1 MKLIV
6 FGFLFISLL
15 SCRFER
21 NLINGGIHIVSN
33 KRSSE
38 NKIADQNSDP
48 NSNKHSS
55 YSAKQVKTEQI
66 DITNIE
72 SDGSNFDSIPNVA
85 HKSLSKPLKIESI
98 PLIKPESSSP
108 FKNTSK
114 KRKKSNHAAGFI
126 LSMSGLMLFLICALL
141 FLFSSE
147 LGVILFGL
155 LLGLIAFLIMFIAVW
170 ISLSDLKAARTKK
183 QRLLATVG
191 LIVASLFSLTGIV
204 LLLIFVVNSLKY

>member
-15 SCRFER
+15 SCRLER

-38 NKIADQNSDP
+38 NKIVDQNSDP
-48 NSNKHSS
+48 NSYKHSI
-55 YSAKQVKTEQI
+55 YSAQQVKTEQI
-66 DITNIE
+66 DITIE
-72 SDGSNFDSIPNVA
+72 SDKANFDSIPNVA
-85 HKSLSKPLKIESI
+85 HKSLSKPLKFESI
-98 PLIKPESSSP
+98 PLIKTESSNP
-108 FKNTSK
+108 FKNTFK

-126 LSMSGLMLFLICALL
+126 LSMSGLLLFLICALL

-170 ISLSDLKAARTKK
+170 ISLSNLKAARTKN

-204 LLLIFVVNSLKY
+204 LLLIFVVNYLV

>member
-1 MKLIV
+1 MKLFV
-6 FGFLFISLL
+6 FGLLFISLL
-15 SCRFER
+15 SCRLER

-55 YSAKQVKTEQI
+55 YSAQQVKTEQI
-66 DITNIE
+66 DITIE
-72 SDGSNFDSIPNVA
+72 TDEFNFDSIPNVA
-85 HKSLSKPLKIESI
+85 HKSLSKPLKFESI
-98 PLIKPESSSP
+98 PLIKTESSSP

-170 ISLSDLKAARTKK
+170 ISLSNLKAARTKN
-183 QRLLATVG
+183 QRLLAKWG
-191 LIVASLFSLTGIV
+191 IIVASLFSLTGIV
-204 LLLIFVVNSLKY
+204 LLLIFIVNSLKY

>member
-15 SCRFER
+15 SCRLER

-48 NSNKHSS
+48 NSYKHSI
-55 YSAKQVKTEQI
+55 YSAHQVKTEQI
-66 DITNIE
+66 DITIE
-72 SDGSNFDSIPNVA
+72 SDKANFDSIPNVA
-85 HKSLSKPLKIESI
+85 DKSLSKPLKIESI
-98 PLIKPESSSP
+98 PLIKTESSSP

-126 LSMSGLMLFLICALL
+126 LSMAGLMLFLICALL

-147 LGVILFGL
+147 LGAIYFGL

-170 ISLSDLKAARTKK
+170 ISLSNLKAARTKK

-204 LLLIFVVNSLKY
+204 LLLIFTVNSLV

>member
-15 SCRFER
+15 SCRLER

-38 NKIADQNSDP
+38 NKIEDQNSDP
-48 NSNKHSS
+48 NSYKYSI
-55 YSAKQVKTEQI
+55 YSAQQVKTEQI
-66 DITNIE
+66 DITIE

-85 HKSLSKPLKIESI
+85 HKSFSKPLKIESI
-98 PLIKPESSSP
+98 PLIKTESSSP

-114 KRKKSNHAAGFI
+114 KRKKSNHTAGFI
-126 LSMSGLMLFLICALL
+126 LSMSGLLLFLICALL

-155 LLGLIAFLIMFIAVW
+155 LLGLIAFIIMFIAVW
-170 ISLSDLKAARTKK
+170 ISLSNLKAARTKN

-204 LLLIFVVNSLKY
+204 LLLIFVVNYLV

>member
-1 MKLIV
+1 MKLLV
-6 FGFLFISLL
+6 FGLLFISLL
-15 SCRFER
+15 SCRLER

-66 DITNIE
+66 HITIE
-72 SDGSNFDSIPNVA
+72 TDEFNFDSIPYVA
-85 HKSLSKPLKIESI
+85 HKSLSKPLKFESI
-98 PLIKPESSSP
+98 PLIKTESSIP
-108 FKNTSK
+108 VKTTTK

-126 LSMSGLMLFLICALL
+126 LSMSGLLLILVGAFLI
-141 FLFSSE
+141 LFSSE
-147 LGVILFGL
+147 LGAIYFGL

-170 ISLSDLKAARTKK
+170 ISLSNLKAARTKK

-204 LLLIFVVNSLKY
+204 LLLIFIVNSLKY

>member
-6 FGFLFISLL
+6 FGLLFISLL
-15 SCRFER
+15 SCRLER

-55 YSAKQVKTEQI
+55 YSAQQVKTEQI
-66 DITNIE
+66 DITIE
-72 SDGSNFDSIPNVA
+72 SNKSNFDSIPNVA

-98 PLIKPESSSP
+98 PLIKTESSSP

-126 LSMSGLMLFLICALL
+126 LSMAGLMLFLICALL

-170 ISLSDLKAARTKK
+170 ISLSNLKAARTKK

-204 LLLIFVVNSLKY
+204 LLLIFTVNSLV

>member
-15 SCRFER
+15 SCRLER

-55 YSAKQVKTEQI
+55 YSAQQVKTEQI
-66 DITNIE
+66 DITIE
-72 SDGSNFDSIPNVA
+72 SNESNFDSIPNVA

-98 PLIKPESSSP
+98 PLIKTESSSP

-126 LSMSGLMLFLICALL
+126 LSMSGLLLILVGAFLI
-141 FLFSSE
+141 LFSSE
-147 LGVILFGL
+147 LGAIYFGL

-170 ISLSDLKAARTKK
+170 ISLSNLKAARTKK

-204 LLLIFVVNSLKY
+204 LLLIFTVNSLV

>member
-6 FGFLFISLL
+6 FGLLFISLL

-48 NSNKHSS
+48 NSNKDSS
-55 YSAKQVKTEQI
+55 YSAQQVKTEQI
-66 DITNIE
+66 DITIE
-72 SDGSNFDSIPNVA
+72 SDGSHFDSIPNVG
-85 HKSLSKPLKIESI
+85 HKSLSKPFKFELI

-170 ISLSDLKAARTKK
+170 ISLSNLKAARTKK

-191 LIVASLFSLTGIV
+191 LIVASIFSLTGIF
-204 LLLIFVVNSLKY
+204 LLLIFTVNSLV

>member
-6 FGFLFISLL
+6 FGLLFISLL
-15 SCRFER
+15 SCRLER

-48 NSNKHSS
+48 NSYKHSI
-55 YSAKQVKTEQI
+55 YSAQKVKTEQI
-66 DITNIE
+66 DITIE
-72 SDGSNFDSIPNVA
+72 SDKANFDSIPNVA

-98 PLIKPESSSP
+98 PLIKTESSIP
-108 FKNTSK
+108 VKTTTK
-114 KRKKSNHAAGFI
+114 KRKKSNHTAGFI
-126 LSMSGLMLFLICALL
+126 LSMSGLILFLICALL

-170 ISLSDLKAARTKK
+170 ISLSNLKTARTKK

-204 LLLIFVVNSLKY
+204 LLLIFTVNSLV

>member
-6 FGFLFISLL
+6 FGFLFISLV
-15 SCRFER
+15 SCRLER

-48 NSNKHSS
+48 NSYKHSS
-55 YSAKQVKTEQI
+55 YSAQQVKTEQI
-66 DITNIE
+66 DITIE
-72 SDGSNFDSIPNVA
+72 SNESNFDSIPNVA

-98 PLIKPESSSP
+98 PLIKTESSSP

-170 ISLSDLKAARTKK
+170 ISLSNLKAARTKN

-204 LLLIFVVNSLKY
+204 LLLIFVVNYLV

>member
-6 FGFLFISLL
+6 FGLLFISLL
-15 SCRFER
+15 SCRLER

-48 NSNKHSS
+48 NSYKHSI
-55 YSAKQVKTEQI
+55 YSAQQVKTEQI
-66 DITNIE
+66 DITIE
-72 SDGSNFDSIPNVA
+72 SDKANFDSIPNVA
-85 HKSLSKPLKIESI
+85 HKSLSKPLKFESI
-98 PLIKPESSSP
+98 PLIKTESSIP
-108 FKNTSK
+108 VKTTTK
-114 KRKKSNHAAGFI
+114 KRKKSNHTAGFI
-126 LSMSGLMLFLICALL
+126 LSMSGLILFLICALL

-155 LLGLIAFLIMFIAVW
+155 LLGLIAFLIMFIALW
-170 ISLSDLKAARTKK
+170 ISISNLKAARTKK

-204 LLLIFVVNSLKY
+204 LLLIYIVNSLKY

>member
-6 FGFLFISLL
+6 FGLLFISLL
-15 SCRFER
+15 SCRLER

-48 NSNKHSS
+48 NSNKHSI
-55 YSAKQVKTEQI
+55 YSTQQVKTEQI
-66 DITNIE
+66 DITIE
-72 SDGSNFDSIPNVA
+72 SNESNFDSIPNVA

-98 PLIKPESSSP
+98 PLIKTESSSP
-108 FKNTSK
+108 FKNTTK
-114 KRKKSNHAAGFI
+114 KRKKSNHTAGFI
-126 LSMSGLMLFLICALL
+126 LSISGLLLILVGAFLI
-141 FLFSSE
+141 LFSSE
-147 LGVILFGL
+147 LGAIYFGL
-155 LLGLIAFLIMFIAVW
+155 LLGLIAFLIMFIALW
-170 ISLSDLKAARTKK
+170 ISLSNLKAARTKK

-204 LLLIFVVNSLKY
+204 LLLIFTVNSLV

>member
-6 FGFLFISLL
+6 FGLLFISLL
-15 SCRFER
+15 SCRLER

-55 YSAKQVKTEQI
+55 YSAQQVKTEQI
-66 DITNIE
+66 DITIE
-72 SDGSNFDSIPNVA
+72 SNESNFDSIPNVA

-98 PLIKPESSSP
+98 PLIKTESSSP

-126 LSMSGLMLFLICALL
+126 LSMSGLLLILVGVFLI
-141 FLFSSE
+141 LFSSE
-147 LGVILFGL
+147 LGPIYFGL
-155 LLGLIAFLIMFIAVW
+155 LLGLIAFLIMFIALW
-170 ISLSDLKAARTKK
+170 ISLSNLKAARTKK
-183 QRLLATVG
+183 QRLLAKWG
-191 LIVASLFSLTGIV
+191 IIVASLFSLTGIV
-204 LLLIFVVNSLKY
+204 LLLIFTVNSLV

>member
-15 SCRFER
+15 SCRLER

-48 NSNKHSS
+48 NSYKHSI
-55 YSAKQVKTEQI
+55 YSAQQVKTEHI
-66 DITNIE
+66 DITIE
-72 SDGSNFDSIPNVA
+72 SDKANFDSIPNVA

-98 PLIKPESSSP
+98 PLIKTESSSP

-126 LSMSGLMLFLICALL
+126 LSMSGLMLFLVGAFLI
-141 FLFSSE
+141 LFSSE
-147 LGVILFGL
+147 LGAIYFGL
-155 LLGLIAFLIMFIAVW
+155 LLGLIAFLIMFIALW
-170 ISLSDLKAARTKK
+170 ISLSNLKAARTKK

-204 LLLIFVVNSLKY
+204 LLLIYIVNSLKY